1 MVHSAE
7 DGSIPVPDMSY
18 DERAKS
24 IGLRTIDTAPRD
36 GTAIIVTAEDEP
48 LYEMS
53 WNQFGSNDLVQAERG
68 IWWGKDGAF
77 TWSEKHG
84 HGPTH
89 WAPLDHP
96 MVAILKAK
104 AQGEGNG

>member
-1 MVHSAE
+1 MTA
-7 DGSIPVPDMSY
+7 DLSY
-18 DERAKS
+18 EERCAS
-24 IGLRTIDTAPRD
+24 VGFHAIDSAPRD
-36 GTAIIVTAEDEP
+36 GTAIIVTAEGEP

-53 WNQFGSNDLVQAERG
+53 WNQFGSNDLVQSERG
-68 IWWGKDGAF
+68 IWWGPNGAF

-96 MVAILKAK
+96 MVAALKGATHDR
-104 AQGEGNG
+104 